1 MNSHIENRTPEEQ
14 PLHASKLDIHVF
26 DQKGSFPFKDKDLS
40 SKRVYE
46 VHDETL
52 RTPLEKAD
60 VFEQLLNI
68 PNQCELWIVPVTAET
83 TALTKSIQD
92 EKSSA
97 LFDML
102 ASVKDKMQFDRTFL
116 IAEDGVC
123 EGVCEQLKALGYTFT
138 EKTTEELQEVKVE
151 F

>member
-1 MNSHIENRTPEEQ
+1 
-14 PLHASKLDIHVF
+14 
-26 DQKGSFPFKDKDLS
+26 
-40 SKRVYE
+40 
-46 VHDETL
+46 
-52 RTPLEKAD
+52 
-60 VFEQLLNI
+60 
-68 PNQCELWIVPVTAET
+68 
-83 TALTKSIQD
+83 
-92 EKSSA
+92 
-97 LFDML
+97 ML

>member
-1 MNSHIENRTPEEQ
+1 M
-14 PLHASKLDIHVF
+14 
-26 DQKGSFPFKDKDLS
+26 
-40 SKRVYE
+40 
-46 VHDETL
+46 
-52 RTPLEKAD
+52 
-60 VFEQLLNI
+60 
-68 PNQCELWIVPVTAET
+68 
-83 TALTKSIQD
+83 TKSIQD